1 MARGSRLARQPHLR
15 DFIWTLIRTD
25 FKARYHG
32 AASGFVWALFK
43 PVAMFIVLLSVF
55 SFLFRNQTYLFN
67 LMIGLFLW
75 DFFSEGTRLGLESL
89 FNKGV
94 LITAAPFP
102 RAIL

>member
-1 MARGSRLARQPHLR
+1 MMASGTARPRNLR
-15 DFIWTLIRTD
+15 DFVWTLIRTD

-43 PVAMFIVLLSVF
+43 PVAMFITLLSVF
-55 SFLFRNQTYLFN
+55 SFLFRDQTYLFN

-75 DFFSEGTRLGLESL
+75 DFFNEGTRTGLESL
-89 FNKGV
+89 FTKGF

-102 RAIL
+102 RAIV